1 MRFAGVVRRALRAAI
16 EILPR
21 QVLGHR
27 VDELTE
33 REREVFR
40 LIARGHSNAE
50 IGRERYIS
58 DTTIKDAHPPEAQPS

>member
-1 MRFAGVVRRALRAAI
+1 LRAAI

-33 REREVFR
+33 RERDVFR

-58 DTTIKDAHPPEAQPS
+58 DTTIKDARHAYPPEAQPS